1 MKEAVI
7 VLSVINVLLLAALII
22 AVVLL
27 LKYRKSNETIIE
39 IENEDETNTQQLQS
53 TEVIDE
59 AVEVNAK
66 KKTFDSDTI
75 DFSLVEVLEEP
86 IEMNVFVTNVNKLI
100 NKKEYKSITSTKI
113 VNWLVSKGYVSE
125 QKVQVVKEVT
135 KYCVTSEGESIG
147 IVSNSVVDK
156 NTGEVSPSYLLSD
169 KAQKYLLDELVN
181 IYSKPKKKSKT
192 NTTRVN
198 SGTKWSP
205 EEDQQLLDEYLNQ
218 KLKISEIAKI
228 HGRKSGGIRARLKK
242 KHGIEV

>member
-1 MKEAVI
+1 MNIEDFNYELPEELIAQTPLKVRDSSRLL
-7 VLSVINVLLLAALII
+7 VL
-22 AVVLL
+22 
-27 LKYRKSNETIIE
+27 
-39 IENEDETNTQQLQS
+39 
-53 TEVIDE
+53 
-59 AVEVNAK
+59 
-66 KKTFDSDTI
+66 
-75 DFSLVEVLEEP
+75 
-86 IEMNVFVTNVNKLI
+86 
-100 NKKEYKSITSTKI
+100 
-113 VNWLVSKGYVSE
+113 
-125 QKVQVVKEVT
+125 
-135 KYCVTSEGESIG
+135 
-147 IVSNSVVDK
+147 DK